1 MPETQP
7 GDDGAPVPETVSAS
21 AGMQTNFPFEVG
33 SALSV
38 CAWDHRSRPLPEDVN
53 PVGVMIQAPGG
64 TSSDVDAGDGR
75 VRPGEVAVSEQQM
88 QNEAGWFPAQRGS
101 LARKGYKK

>member
-1 MPETQP
+1 
-7 GDDGAPVPETVSAS
+7 
-21 AGMQTNFPFEVG
+21 
-33 SALSV
+33 
-38 CAWDHRSRPLPEDVN
+38 
-53 PVGVMIQAPGG
+53 MIQAPGG